1 MRLKSLEEIAKIKE
15 GGLLLGQILAEVA
28 AAVAPGVT
36 TRELDALAERR
47 ILEVGGKPAFKGYKA
62 GGKKG
67 FPATLCTSVNEVV
80 VHGIPN
86 DTALKSGDIIG
97 LDIGMEWPYKKGSKE
112 KGLFTDT
119 AITVPVGV
127 IAQSAQQLLTRTQQS
142 LYRAIATVGPGS
154 AIADIGRAV
163 EEYIRPFGYGIVVA
177 LVGHGVGHEVHEEP
191 NIPNVWLKRFAT
203 EKLVPGM
210 VIAIEPMIN
219 AGTYEVDIARDGW
232 AILTRDGKNSA
243 HFEHTV
249 IITEDGAVVA
259 TRRPDEL

>member
-1 MRLKSLEEIAKIKE
+1 MRLKSLEEIEKIKE

-127 IAQSAQQLLTRTQQS
+127 VAQSAQQLLARTQQS

>member
-1 MRLKSLEEIAKIKE
+1 MRIKKAEEIAKIKE
-15 GGLLLGQILAEVA
+15 GGMLLGQVLADVA
-28 AAVAPGVT
+28 AAVKPGVT
-36 TRELDALAERR
+36 TRELDAIAERG
-47 ILEVGGKPAFKGYKA
+47 ILAVGGRPAFKGYKA

-67 FPATLCTSVNEVV
+67 FPGTLCTSVNSVV

-86 DTALKSGDIIG
+86 DEPLKSGDIIG

-112 KGLFTDT
+112 KGYYTDT

-127 IAQSAQQLLTRTQQS
+127 VAQSTRQLMDRTQQA
-142 LYRAIATVGPGS
+142 LYRAIAVAGPGVP
-154 AIADIGRAV
+154 IAEIGRAV

-191 NIPNVWLKRFAT
+191 NIPNVWLKRFASDLL
-203 EKLVPGM
+203 EPGM

-219 AGTYEVDIARDGW
+219 AGTYEVDVARDGW

-243 HFEHTV
+243 HFEHTI

-259 TRRPDEL
+259 TRRPDEV